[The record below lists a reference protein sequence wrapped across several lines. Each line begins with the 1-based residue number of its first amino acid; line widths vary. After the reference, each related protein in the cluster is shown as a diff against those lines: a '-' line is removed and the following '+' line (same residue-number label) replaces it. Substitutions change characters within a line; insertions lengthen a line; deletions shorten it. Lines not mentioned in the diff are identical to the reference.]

1 MVLLFMLRAPYH
13 AQAFDFGSFLLV
25 VSVEMIGMLLH
36 VAHGQ
41 VKANI
46 TLAPYNIT
54 MVSKQPNR
62 QPL

>member
-1 MVLLFMLRAPYH
+1 
-13 AQAFDFGSFLLV
+13 
-25 VSVEMIGMLLH
+25 MIGMLLN

-62 QPL
+62 QQLFKKQDLPCAYKIIAVMVE